1 VIASTVPGQIDLND
15 GTQRRKGE
23 MMLERAATAARRRI
37 AAAMRPVRHESYASG
52 GRPPRILFVNDLWG
66 YGTVTMSMAI
76 AEELEGRATR
86 IFAGMGPG
94 FELARR
100 SSFDGLVPVDTMA
113 DPLPQDLERELG
125 ACQAVVSVMN
135 EGVARAAARR
145 RIPCVFVDCLLW
157 MWATPPEVPEGV
169 PYFQE
174 SFPGARERLD
184 RHRDTLRSAEM
195 VGPLVTRPA
204 RARSGS
210 PDAVLINFGGLS
222 CPLLTPATLVTYADA
237 MAQCAVAA
245 LHGWPGR
252 VVVGVGRHVL
262 DQMDHGA
269 LRSLGESVAVV
280 DLGHDAYLAELRR
293 SRLLI
298 TSAGNHALYEAF
310 ALGVPCL
317 CLPSQN
323 LSGLLT
329 VDIFDRQGVT
339 SSLDWRRLYGL
350 TDLDPADQAGAC
362 NRIAACIERFSKD
375 TKARGQLIRHL
386 RNSLSDRR
394 LVSLQRRQAR
404 FYAGLGEPGA
414 PAVAA
419 RVLELVEDRHR
430 ATLPE
435 GA

>member
-1 VIASTVPGQIDLND
+1 MTL
-15 GTQRRKGE
+15 E
-23 MMLERAATAARRRI
+23 MATRGATAVRRRI
-37 AAAMRPVRHESYASG
+37 AAAMRPSVRRERCATG
-52 GRPPRILFVNDLWG
+52 RRPPRVLFVNDLWG
-66 YGTVTMSMAI
+66 YGTVTMAMAI
-76 AEELEGRATR
+76 ADELEGQATR

-100 SSFDGLVPVDTMA
+100 SSFDSLVPVDTMA
-113 DPLPQDLERELG
+113 DPLPRDLEQELG

-174 SFPGARERLD
+174 SFPGAREQLD
-184 RHRDTLRSAEM
+184 RHRDTLRSAEI

-210 PDAVLINFGGLS
+210 ADAVLINFGGLT
-222 CPLLTPATLVTYADA
+222 CPLLTPATLVTYANA

-245 LHGWPGR
+245 LRGWPGR

-262 DQMDHGA
+262 DQMDHRA
-269 LRSLGESVAVV
+269 LGESVEVV

-310 ALGVPCL
+310 ARGVPCL

-329 VDIFDRQGVT
+329 VDIFDRSGVT
-339 SSLDWRRLYGL
+339 RSLDWRRLYGL

-362 NRIAACIERFSKD
+362 DRIAACIERFSED
-375 TKARGQLIRHL
+375 PQARGQLVRHL
-386 RNSLSDRR
+386 RDSLSDRR
-394 LVSLQRRQAR
+394 LEWLQRRQAR

-414 PAVAA
+414 LTVAA
-419 RVLELVEDRHR
+419 RVLELVEDSQR

>member
-1 VIASTVPGQIDLND
+1 ME
-15 GTQRRKGE
+15 GE
-23 MMLERAATAARRRI
+23 TMFEKTARGATTARRRI
-37 AAAMRPVRHESYASG
+37 AAAMRQTARRESGASG
-52 GRPPRILFVNDLWG
+52 GAPPRVLFVNDQWG
-66 YGTVTMSMAI
+66 YGTVTMAMAI

-86 IFAGMGPG
+86 VFAGMGPG

-100 SSFDGLVPVDTMA
+100 SSFDRLVPVDTMT
-113 DPLPQDLERELG
+113 DPMRPDLERELG
-125 ACQAVVSVMN
+125 ACQAVVSVVN
-135 EGVARAAARR
+135 ETVARAAARR

-157 MWATPPEVPEGV
+157 MWATPPEVPAGV

-174 SFPGARERLD
+174 SFPGAREQLH
-184 RHRDTLRSAEM
+184 RHRDRLRSAEI

-204 RARSGS
+204 RTRSDS
-210 PDAVLINFGGLS
+210 PDVVLVNFGGLS
-222 CPLLTPATLVTYADA
+222 CPLLTPRTLVTYADT
-237 MAQCAVAA
+237 MAQCAAAA

-252 VVVGVGRHVL
+252 VVVSVGSHVR
-262 DQMDHGA
+262 DQMDLRA
-269 LRSLGESVAVV
+269 LGKSVEVV

-317 CLPSQN
+317 CLPAQN

-329 VDIFDRQGVT
+329 VDVFDRHGVT
-339 SSLDWRRLYGL
+339 RSLDWSRLYGL
-350 TDLDPADQAGAC
+350 TDLDPADEAGAC
-362 NRIAACIERFSKD
+362 DRIAACIERFSTD
-375 TKARGQLIRHL
+375 PQARGQLVRHL
-386 RNSLSDRR
+386 RNSLGDRR
-394 LVSLQRRQAR
+394 LESLQRRQAC

-414 PAVAA
+414 PVVAA
-419 RVLELVEDRHR
+419 RILELVEDFRR